1 MDGGGWTEIR
11 DAREGC
17 ELKEGEEG
25 DREERKEGGQEEK
38 CRNKCVQRGQTGK

>member
-1 MDGGGWTEIR
+1 MDG
-11 DAREGC
+11 DKGC
-17 ELKEGEEG
+17 KRGLMVKEGEEG